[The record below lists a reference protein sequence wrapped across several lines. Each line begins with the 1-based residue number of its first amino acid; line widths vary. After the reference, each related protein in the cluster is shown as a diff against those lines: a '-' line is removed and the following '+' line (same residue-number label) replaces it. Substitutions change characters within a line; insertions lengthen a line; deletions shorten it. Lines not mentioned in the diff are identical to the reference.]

1 MQKVES
7 GAPVTIIDHNQAMAA
22 AHAEAYGCKAD
33 YPQRAKE
40 EVASGVE
47 SGPPIHPARPSE
59 DVLLIGQL
67 AQRCGLSTQSI
78 RFYEREGLIAP
89 ERAGTFR
96 VYAEADVRRLEAIVA
111 LRRMG
116 VSIVR
121 IREIIDVQSQPEG
134 EERDRQVADLL
145 SGHLAE
151 LKRRQETLKDEIAA
165 TAGALDKLAL
175 PQV

>member
-1 MQKVES
+1 MAV
-7 GAPVTIIDHNQAMAA
+7 DHNQAMAA
-22 AHAEAYGCKAD
+22 TYAEKTPYGCRKSDPPPWQGEKGNGVQGEPPERGAN
-33 YPQRAKE
+33 P
-40 EVASGVE
+40 SGE
-47 SGPPIHPARPSE
+47 
-59 DVLLIGQL
+59 VLLIGQL

-89 ERAGTFR
+89 QRAGKFR
-96 VYAEADVRRLEAIVA
+96 VYAEADVRRLETIVA

-121 IREIIDVQSQPEG
+121 IRDVLEVLARPAG

-145 SGHLAE
+145 SSHLEE
-151 LKRRQETLKDEIAA
+151 LKRRQETLKSEIAA

-175 PQV
+175 PQE